1 MINISNEDFNE
12 LNSFLK
18 ENEGNG
24 LCTQYN
30 SMFNT
35 MWFYNDDELDIY
47 IRGSVSDYITIA
59 RICLTNKHCG
69 NGTKI
74 LNIIKQI
81 AKSKGFKGIE
91 IESTST
97 IAINNFCKKHKF
109 ERYEQAGMER
119 NGEWFGNYRLD
130 I

>member
-1 MINISNEDFNE
+1 MINILNEDFNE

-35 MWFYNDDELDIY
+35 ISFFNDDELDIY
-47 IRGSVSDYITIA
+47 IRGSVSNYLTIA

-69 NGTKI
+69 NGTK
-74 LNIIKQI
+74 LLEIIKQI
-81 AKSKGFKGIE
+81 AKVKGFKGVE

-97 IAINNFCKKHKF
+97 KAINSFCKKHGFK
-109 ERYEQAGMER
+109 RYEQAGMEVD
-119 NGEWFGNYRLD
+119 GEWFGNYRLD